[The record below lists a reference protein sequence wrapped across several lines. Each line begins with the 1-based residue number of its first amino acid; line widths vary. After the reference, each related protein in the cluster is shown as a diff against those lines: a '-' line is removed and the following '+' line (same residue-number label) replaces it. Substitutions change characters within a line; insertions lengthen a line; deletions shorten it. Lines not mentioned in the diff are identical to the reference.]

1 LRWCEFAFEKG
12 ITMIR
17 RCASMLSLAAALIL
31 AAGFAQ
37 SHASVAANAAA
48 PGAGRNPE
56 VQPFTNTSI
65 WNEPIGGSAAYTP
78 AHLAPA
84 KVTVG
89 SDAHITV
96 MTPTAPITAIKLNT
110 AGWSGASRCGTG
122 GATIASAPMPSSFV
136 IPSTGHNYGLT
147 ALAADGHTL
156 VQGEPFARCTAA
168 GAATVKFIAKP
179 GDVYSDGRL
188 GADGGSGLSSLGG
201 TLRLGELVPGGRVS
215 HALSLDIYGAA
226 NLFKGS
232 AATCY
237 RWPAIRCDGYGPSS
251 YGGSNPK
258 LTMGAL
264 LALPQSLNLS
274 KLALQT
280 GPGQMLAWTLQNYGG
295 YITNDTANSRN
306 SFVTELGP
314 AGDMTAQFAQA
325 WGYPFVQSG
334 TSSPWTKDVAAIFA
348 ALQIVD
354 NNTATTIG
362 GGGTPLQRLALPIA
376 VGGATPAPT
385 SSGGSPSPT
394 ASATPT
400 ATPTPTPT
408 AARTPSPP
416 PTPSPTARPT
426 STATPTPTPPS
437 GTPHVL
443 MVMEENKG
451 YAATLGTC
459 SADPYFC
466 SLASAYAS
474 FTDYHGVSHPSQPNY
489 FAITSGSTQGCTSDS
504 CGSFSGPSLG
514 SQLDAAHVPWTAW
527 IESMP
532 SACSKSFVVK
542 HNPFVSSSAIT
553 DCAAHDAPYPGV
565 TGAVAA
571 LDGPNAPSFVWIT
584 PNLIDDMHDGTVQ
597 QGDAWLKANLAPILA
612 STWFTNFPSTV
623 IVTMDEGDS
632 GTTNQVPTVVIS
644 NTAKGQGQ
652 IATSGNHYGTLRSI
666 EEAYRLTLLG
676 GAASSGNGDLTGSF
690 GKLA

>member
-1 LRWCEFAFEKG
+1 
-12 ITMIR
+12 
-17 RCASMLSLAAALIL
+17 MLSLAAALIL

-37 SHASVAANAAA
+37 SHASVAANAQAI
-48 PGAGRNPE
+48 GAGRNPE
-56 VQPFTNTSI
+56 VQPFTSTSI
-65 WNEPIGGSAAYTP
+65 WNEPIGSNAAYTP

-122 GATIASAPMPSSFV
+122 GATIASAPIPSSFV
-136 IPSTGHNYGLT
+136 IPSTGHNYALT

-179 GDVYSDGRL
+179 GDIYSDGRL

-201 TLRLGELVPGGRVS
+201 ILRLGELVPGGRIS
-215 HALSLDIYGAA
+215 HALSLDISGAA

-232 AATCY
+232 TATCY
-237 RWPAIRCDGYGPSS
+237 RWPAIRCDGYGPSG

-264 LALPQSLNLS
+264 LALPESLNLS
-274 KLALQT
+274 TLALQT

-334 TSSPWTKDVAAIFA
+334 TSSAWTKDIAAIFA

-354 NNTATTIG
+354 NNTTTTPG
-362 GGGTPLQRLALPIA
+362 GGGTPLQRLAPPIA
-376 VGGATPAPT
+376 IGGVIPTPT

-408 AARTPSPP
+408 ATRTPSR
-416 PTPSPTARPT
+416 TPSPTARPT

-443 MVMEENKG
+443 LVMEENKG
-451 YAATLGTC
+451 YAATLGSC
-459 SADPYFC
+459 SADPYLC

-474 FTDYHGVSHPSQPNY
+474 YTNWHGVGHPSLPNY
-489 FAITSGSTQGCTSDS
+489 LAIDSGSTEGCTTDG
-504 CGSFSGPSLG
+504 CVGGYAGTDLG
-514 SQLDAAHVPWTAW
+514 GQLNSAGISWTAYM
-527 IESMP
+527 ESMP
-532 SACSKSFVVK
+532 SACYSGSGSGTYAKK
-542 HNPFVSSSAIT
+542 HNPFAYFT
-553 DCAAHDAPYPGV
+553 DNTSGSCHDVPYPGSSGLV
-565 TGAVAA
+565 SA
-571 LDGPNAPSFVWIT
+571 LDSSSAPSFVWIT
-584 PNLIDDMHDGTVQ
+584 PNLQNDMHDGTVQ
-597 QGDAWLKANLAPILA
+597 QGDTWLKANIAPVL
-612 STWFTNFPSTV
+612 SSSWFTNFNSTV
-623 IVTMDEGDS
+623 IVTMDEG
-632 GTTNQVPTVVIS
+632 GGANQIPTVVIS
-644 NTAKGQGQ
+644 NTAKGHGQ
-652 IATSGNHYGTLRSI
+652 VATVGNHFGTLRSI
-666 EEAYRLTLLG
+666 EEAYGLTLLG
-676 GAASSGNGDLTGSF
+676 AAASSGNGDLTGSF